1 MNRQFY
7 EFWGNV
13 FTQIAQGQKQLDEM
27 TTWMQQGVGGAKE
40 LNELFRRCY
49 GLSPPKADDNQASQ
63 MWQAAIKD
71 FQQSSAQLAKQWGW
85 VSQTEYQEVLD
96 RCALLEKQVQE
107 QQVTIKGLRNL
118 LEEKGFGHTELF
130 QHLNKAL
137 KEQTDQFNA
146 LMESIHET
154 FKEKS

>member
-7 EFWGNV
+7 EFWGNF
-13 FTQIAQGQKQLDEM
+13 FTQMAQGQKQLDEL
-27 TTWMQQGVGGAKE
+27 TTWMKEGFGGTKE

-63 MWQAAIKD
+63 IWQKAIKD

-85 VSQTEYQEVLD
+85 VSQTEHQAVLD

-107 QQVTIKGLRNL
+107 QQVTIKELRNL
-118 LEEKGFGHTELF
+118 LEEKGLAHTELF
-130 QHLNKAL
+130 QHLNKAI
-137 KEQTDQFNA
+137 KEQTNQFNV
-146 LMESIHET
+146 LMESIHEA
-154 FKEKS
+154 FKEK